1 MTSKS
6 VLIIEDHSD
15 TARLIGRMLEEY
27 QWNYEFATSIKDGL
41 ARANRCPYPEVIS
54 LDLNLPDSTTWET
67 IPRIPDMMRN
77 GPVVVQSS
85 DDSPDV
91 CKAVEALGAVFVP
104 KQFDEGYPVRL
115 FTKIIDAVEIWQV
128 TKVRNK
134 KATSRIDAKL
144 LQMAAVNSAIKAHD
158 R

>member
-6 VLIIEDHSD
+6 VLIVEDHSD
-15 TARLIGRMLEEY
+15 TARLIGKLLEQYGWSYEY
-27 QWNYEFATSIKDGL
+27 TGTFADGV

-67 IPRIPDMMRN
+67 IPRIPEIMRN

-85 DDSPDV
+85 DDGPDV
-91 CKAVEALGAVFVP
+91 REQVELLGAVFIA
-104 KQFDEGYPVRL
+104 KQFDAGYPIRL
-115 FTKIIDAVEIWQV
+115 FTKMMDATEIWQR
-128 TKVRNK
+128 TKVKDK
-134 KATSRIDAKL
+134 KATSLIDAKL
-144 LQMAAVNSAIKAHD
+144 LQMAATDSAIKAHE